1 VRDTGVVPTESDAYR
16 TLGLAPGAT
25 VAEIRIA
32 YRRLAKANHPDAAG
46 EKNLPRFLAIQ
57 AAYEQLNTGRS
68 GARGATRGPA
78 AARATPKATP
88 REPWRAQAD
97 RARTAREGQRT
108 RPEPNPGARRR
119 PPAPDGTEPRRPP
132 SGRKR
137 PSNKATLGSTTYD
150 VAEDEPFEP
159 EWSGGT
165 WYGATSGT
173 YWTLNPKEYADP
185 RKHGPEYQ
193 RRARRAAGSAA
204 GADATIGDAAE
215 ADPIDP
221 TEAPPLT
228 GAWAYP
234 DDAETAGPRPET
246 GAAPGDAGRGYD
258 APADF
263 PDAQPD
269 EARHVLPFAIRGGF
283 PARAGLAL
291 VGWPP
296 IGVAISTIAG
306 EVTGCGRFSAACVQ
320 PFELG
325 TWLAQLAVILVLL
338 AVPAVAALSAVGTL
352 AALATAVPTAVILS
366 AGGGARQPETSAA
379 ILGGVMALAYIAGVA
394 FAAIRRQR
402 LGRVPW
408 PR

>member
-1 VRDTGVVPTESDAYR
+1 MRDTGLVPTESDAYR

-25 VAEIRIA
+25 AGEIRVA
-32 YRRLAKANHPDAAG
+32 YRRLAKANHPDSAG
-46 EKNLPRFLAIQ
+46 EKALPRFLAIQ
-57 AAYEQLNTGRS
+57 AAYEALNTGRN
-68 GARGATRGPA
+68 GARGAARGPA
-78 AARATPKATP
+78 AGRATPKTEP
-88 REPWRAQAD
+88 REPWRAQAE
-97 RARTAREGQRT
+97 RARTARDGQRT
-108 RPEPNPGARRR
+108 RPEQAAGPRRR
-119 PPAPDGTEPRRPP
+119 APAPDGAEPRRPP
-132 SGRKR
+132 GGRKR

-204 GADATIGDAAE
+204 GADATIAGDAAE
-215 ADPIDP
+215 SDPIEP

-234 DDAETAGPRPET
+234 DDADP
-246 GAAPGDAGRGYD
+246 AAPDDRSGSDP
-258 APADF
+258 PAAAATD
-263 PDAQPD
+263 PDPAQPD
-269 EARHVLPFAIRGGF
+269 GDHRGLPFAIRSGF
-283 PARAGLAL
+283 PLRVGVAL

-306 EVTGCGRFSAACVQ
+306 EVTGCGRFAAACVQ

-338 AVPAVAALSAVGTL
+338 AVPAVAAISAVGTL
-352 AALATAVPTAVILS
+352 AALAASVPTAVILS

-379 ILGGVMALAYIAGVA
+379 VLGGVMALAYIAGVA
-394 FAAIRRQR
+394 FAAVRRQR

-408 PR
+408 PQ